1 MFSKHYV
8 VKSESVVERTVE
20 KVPKK
25 YGVKYCQHNNNYE
38 VDIQRVC
45 LFLALTS
52 CGILNKSA
60 SLGFAIL
67 LCNMGTLS
75 ILKNQTITRVL

>member
-25 YGVKYCQHNNNYE
+25 YGSNIVSTSNNYE
-38 VDIQRVC
+38 VDIQKVYLC
-45 LFLALTS
+45 LALTI
-52 CGILNKSA
+52 CGILNKST
-60 SLGFAIL
+60 SLGFGIL
-67 LCNMGTLS
+67 LCNMGTMS